1 MSLKIQTIDEVEP
14 ALRGMGV
21 IVSSREDV
29 RRELCEWL
37 RGVRLDDPADLLG
50 IIVVMAQ
57 DFARERRQGHMP
69 PLPEIA

>member
-1 MSLKIQTIDEVEP
+1 MLKIRTFDEVEP

-21 IVSSREDV
+21 RVPDREDV

-37 RGVRLDDPADLLG
+37 RGVRLDDPTDLLR

-69 PLPEIA
+69 QLPEIA

>member
-1 MSLKIQTIDEVEP
+1 MLKIRTLDEVEP

-21 IVSSREDV
+21 MFSSREDV

-37 RGVRLDDPADLLG
+37 RGVRLDDPSDLLR

-57 DFARERRQGHMP
+57 DFARERRQGRMP
-69 PLPEIA
+69 QLPEIA

>member
-21 IVSSREDV
+21 MFFSREDV
-29 RRELCEWL
+29 RRELYSWL

-50 IIVVMAQ
+50 IIVVMAH
-57 DFARERRQGHMP
+57 DLARQRYKT
-69 PLPEIA
+69 